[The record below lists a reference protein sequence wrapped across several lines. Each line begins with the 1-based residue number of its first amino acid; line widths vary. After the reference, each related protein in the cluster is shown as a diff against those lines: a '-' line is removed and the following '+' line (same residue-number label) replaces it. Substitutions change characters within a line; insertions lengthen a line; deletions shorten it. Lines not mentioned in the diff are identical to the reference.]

1 MPNLMKGA
9 TPNELVKGVTANS
22 MTINHWQRDRA
33 SNDHHWI
40 GAETSVSSLR
50 QLRILIAI
58 HNAKDF
64 TSLSIPSQMDRD
76 RGARGG
82 AGAVELGLTL
92 LVIPLQGPSKAA
104 GLWYRNRTCFHE
116 YLQAIVADSINICT

>member
-1 MPNLMKGA
+1 MEINFKGNMPNLMKGA

-33 SNDHHWI
+33 SNDHLWI

-64 TSLSIPSQMDRD
+64 TSLSIPSQMDR
-76 RGARGG
+76 
-82 AGAVELGLTL
+82 
-92 LVIPLQGPSKAA
+92 VIS
-104 GLWYRNRTCFHE
+104 
-116 YLQAIVADSINICT
+116 